1 MNAGTGSTPPPIVS
15 ERDWTDRNAHDPG
28 VTLVQLFVWLS
39 TALMVVIVLRRLIAS
54 LVLPGCGRDTSSAG
68 GGT

>member
-1 MNAGTGSTPPPIVS
+1 VS

-39 TALMVVIVLRRLIAS
+39 TALMVVIGVIVLRRLIAGPS
-54 LVLPGCGRDTSSAG
+54 PPSRDREGDT
-68 GGT
+68 

>member
-1 MNAGTGSTPPPIVS
+1 VS

-54 LVLPGCGRDTSSAG
+54 PFSSRLRPRHVECRGRDLNPHGPKATRF
-68 GGT
+68 